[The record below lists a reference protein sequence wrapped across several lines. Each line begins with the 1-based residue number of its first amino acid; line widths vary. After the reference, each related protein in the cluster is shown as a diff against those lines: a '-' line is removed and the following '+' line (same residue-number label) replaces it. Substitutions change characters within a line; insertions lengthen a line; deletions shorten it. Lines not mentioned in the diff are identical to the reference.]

1 MSQEEKKAARR
12 ILAKLYARGDH
23 DLAGMIEQYL
33 DRRGNSGSLP
43 ALPAIWLD

>member
-12 ILAKLYARGDH
+12 ILAKLYARGDY

-33 DRRGNSGSLP
+33 DRRGRAGSLP
-43 ALPAIWLD
+43 VIPAIWLE